1 MVVNSFNFLLFF
13 IIVFIVYY
21 LPICRTNPRF
31 QNIWLFLTSYFFY
44 GFADWKMIPL
54 LLGSTIIFYGIGIWL
69 KNDMKL
75 QNKKRASNITTMG
88 VILGICVLLYFKYLN
103 FFAESFAQL
112 FNGIG
117 LHVTWTT
124 LNIILPI
131 GVSFFTFKLISYI
144 IEIHREHIEAC
155 NDFIEFGT
163 YIAFFPTILSG
174 PIDRPIKFIPQ
185 LQKTRLFN
193 YDLAIDGFRQILWGM
208 FTKMCIADSL
218 NSVINE
224 IWGNLENSTGST
236 LTIAALLYAIQ
247 MYTDFDGYSNMA
259 IGVGKLLG
267 INVTRNFNHPLLAR
281 NTAEYWRRWHMSL
294 TTWITDYV
302 YMPLNI
308 AFRNYNKF
316 GVIIAV
322 IINLVIIGLWHGANW
337 TFGLFGLYHGILF
350 IPLVFLGVFGNN
362 KKLRPGVGGFPQ
374 IKDFLKMIGTFIL
387 VSIGLIIFKA
397 DNIQSSISY
406 FSHICSPTLLSIP
419 SINISKFTLLLI
431 VILFVT
437 EWYQRDKDHPLQWN
451 FSHLNN
457 KKWITLVID
466 YAIIASILFKGD
478 TSGTQFIYFQF

>member
-1 MVVNSFNFLLFF
+1 
-13 IIVFIVYY
+13 
-21 LPICRTNPRF
+21 
-31 QNIWLFLTSYFFY
+31 
-44 GFADWKMIPL
+44 
-54 LLGSTIIFYGIGIWL
+54 
-69 KNDMKL
+69 
-75 QNKKRASNITTMG
+75 
-88 VILGICVLLYFKYLN
+88 
-103 FFAESFAQL
+103 
-112 FNGIG
+112 
-117 LHVTWTT
+117 
-124 LNIILPI
+124 
-131 GVSFFTFKLISYI
+131 
-144 IEIHREHIEAC
+144 
-155 NDFIEFGT
+155 
-163 YIAFFPTILSG
+163 
-174 PIDRPIKFIPQ
+174 
-185 LQKTRLFN
+185 
-193 YDLAIDGFRQILWGM
+193 
-208 FTKMCIADSL
+208 MCIADSL

-308 AFRNYNKF
+308 AFRNFNQF
-316 GVIIAV
+316 GIIIAV

-337 TFGLFGLYHGILF
+337 TFGLFGLYHGLLF
-350 IPLVFLGVFGNN
+350 IPLVFSGAFGKN
-362 KKLRPGVGGFPQ
+362 KKLRPSGKGLPQ
-374 IKDFLKMIGTFIL
+374 IKDILKMIGTFIL

-419 SINISKFTLLLI
+419 SIDISKFTLLLI

-437 EWYQRDKDHPLQWN
+437 EWYQRDKEYPLQWN
-451 FSHLNN
+451 PSHLNN
-457 KKWITLVID
+457 RRWLILVVD